1 MVCWDVLEHS
11 MCASRDTLPVLLML
25 EALLPLC
32 PLQLVKQIAKIDPT
46 QSADGQKYLVLR

>member
-46 QSADGQKYLVLR
+46 QSADGQKYLLLR